1 MIKYELKQ
9 RVDGNWYTYG
19 NYSPDE
25 PALMYAIKEL
35 SQRLNP
41 DDIKLETSFFTD
53 KAMLQRKVDGTWW
66 HYGTYGLSEEN
77 LVPAIVD
84 FINAIGPE
92 NVRLVEALD

>member
-19 NYSPDE
+19 KYSPEE

-41 DDIKLETSFFTD
+41 SDIKIETTFFTD
-53 KAMLQRKVDGTWW
+53 KVMLQRKIDGSWW
-66 HYGTYGLSEEN
+66 HYGTYELSEEA
-77 LVPAIVD
+77 LITAITD
-84 FINAIGPE
+84 FISTMGPE